1 MALEWRIPFIR
12 LLDQAGGSIRILENE
27 NEPLFRGSG
36 YGVCLPVAL
45 MSQVPVVSAVLGSV
59 AGLPAV
65 WAAEA
70 HWNIMTKNT
79 SEVFVAGPP
88 VVDRAFHLRTTK
100 VELGGYKVQAYQS
113 GVIDNVAEDEEDLFR
128 QIRLFLSYL
137 PENVWQQPPRVEGGD
152 APTRREEEL
161 LSIIPKDS
169 KKVYDIRQ
177 LISHIVDKD
186 SIFELSPFFGR
197 SFVTILARMDG
208 YPVAIMSNDCRW
220 FGGAQTAAAC
230 EKMTR
235 FVDLADTFHIPVVYL
250 VDVPGFMIGVDS
262 EKEGTLRKA
271 ARLWFAVHQ
280 ATVPWVSVIIRRCYG
295 VAGGVRNRRT
305 GLNFTYAWPSSRR
318 GPLPLEGGVMAA
330 YRQEIETATDP
341 EARRIEIEKRIERA
355 SSWARFAGTFDNTE
369 VIDPRDT
376 RPLLCQFVRDAWQV
390 TATQLGPKL
399 RGIRP

>member
-1 MALEWRIPFIR
+1 
-12 LLDQAGGSIRILENE
+12 
-27 NEPLFRGSG
+27 
-36 YGVCLPVAL
+36 
-45 MSQVPVVSAVLGSV
+45 
-59 AGLPAV
+59 
-65 WAAEA
+65 
-70 HWNIMTKNT
+70 
-79 SEVFVAGPP
+79 
-88 VVDRAFHLRTTK
+88 
-100 VELGGYKVQAYQS
+100 
-113 GVIDNVAEDEEDLFR
+113 
-128 QIRLFLSYL
+128 
-137 PENVWQQPPRVEGGD
+137 
-152 APTRREEEL
+152 
-161 LSIIPKDS
+161 
-169 KKVYDIRQ
+169 
-177 LISHIVDKD
+177 
-186 SIFELSPFFGR
+186 
-197 SFVTILARMDG
+197 
-208 YPVAIMSNDCRW
+208 
-220 FGGAQTAAAC
+220 
-230 EKMTR
+230 
-235 FVDLADTFHIPVVYL
+235 
-250 VDVPGFMIGVDS
+250 VPGFMIGLDS

-271 ARLWFAVHQ
+271 ARLWFAVNQ